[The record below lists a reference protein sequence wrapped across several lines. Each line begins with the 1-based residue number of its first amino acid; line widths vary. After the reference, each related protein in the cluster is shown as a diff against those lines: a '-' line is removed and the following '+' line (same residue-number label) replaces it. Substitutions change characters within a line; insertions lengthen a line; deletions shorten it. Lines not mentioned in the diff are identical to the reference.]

1 MSVGGRRPAEG
12 DVIERL
18 KRLRARYEPA
28 VTRILLLG
36 FFVTGLVAQFVKP
49 VGHRPG
55 TGSPGTQSPVE
66 RPFLCDLTGTG
77 GGVCS
82 SMAGRRRKGP
92 APWLTDLRGHRA
104 APHGRHPPE

>member
-66 RPFLCDLTGTG
+66 RPFLCDLTARAEEFAPRWR
-77 GGVCS
+77 
-82 SMAGRRRKGP
+82 AGDGRARH
-92 APWLTDLRGHRA
+92 RG
-104 APHGRHPPE
+104 